1 MDEMAQIHELTEIL
15 ADQIAAGEVIE
26 RPASVVKELVEN
38 AIDAKSTRIDILL
51 SEAGLKEIQVIDN
64 GQGIA
69 QAEVTLAFKRHA
81 TSKIYS
87 RQDLFRVQTLGFRGE
102 ALPSIASVADVT
114 MQTAQKDQPGV
125 LLHIKGGKILEQKPA
140 QSRTGTTISVA
151 DLFYNTPARLKY
163 LGSLQTELAAISD
176 IVNRLAL
183 SHPKIAFSLSNNGRQ
198 LLQTVGNGQLL
209 QNFSAI
215 YGMSN
220 AKQMVQF
227 NGQDNDFKLDGYVSL
242 PKLTRASRN
251 YITLLLNGRY
261 IKNYRLTK
269 AILNGYGSK
278 LMVGRY
284 PLAVVNIELDPLL
297 VDVNVHP
304 TKQEVRISKEQE
316 LCELLT
322 TSIASRLA
330 KENLI
335 PNGLNNLQKKAIKT
349 TGQQTKLALDEN
361 LASYLAKENVA
372 FKTTNEQVTAAL
384 MGASLNDIKPKA
396 NPKQSIIIEDKKQ
409 LFSKQMQAWD
419 AKYVKQKAIQAEASQ
434 VKKTSDMSAK
444 RFPTLD
450 YIGQLHATY
459 LLAQGEDGLYLIDQH
474 AAQERIKFEEYREKI
489 GKMGVAKQKL
499 LLPIVLSYPTSEALK
514 VAQNKEKLAQLGV
527 NLEDFGQNTFIIR
540 EHPQWFKKG
549 QEEAII
555 NELID
560 YCLQDPQLTV
570 EKFRQKTA
578 IMMSCKRSIK
588 ANHHLDELQ
597 AKSLLKQ
604 LAQCQNPFN
613 CPHGRPVVVQLSN
626 KDLEHMFKRIQ
637 DSHRSFDSLEE

>member
-1 MDEMAQIHELTEIL
+1 
-15 ADQIAAGEVIE
+15 
-26 RPASVVKELVEN
+26 
-38 AIDAKSTRIDILL
+38 
-51 SEAGLKEIQVIDN
+51 
-64 GQGIA
+64 
-69 QAEVTLAFKRHA
+69 
-81 TSKIYS
+81 
-87 RQDLFRVQTLGFRGE
+87 
-102 ALPSIASVADVT
+102 
-114 MQTAQKDQPGV
+114 
-125 LLHIKGGKILEQKPA
+125 
-140 QSRTGTTISVA
+140 
-151 DLFYNTPARLKY
+151 
-163 LGSLQTELAAISD
+163 
-176 IVNRLAL
+176 
-183 SHPKIAFSLSNNGRQ
+183 
-198 LLQTVGNGQLL
+198 
-209 QNFSAI
+209 
-215 YGMSN
+215 
-220 AKQMVQF
+220 
-227 NGQDNDFKLDGYVSL
+227 
-242 PKLTRASRN
+242 
-251 YITLLLNGRY
+251 
-261 IKNYRLTK
+261 
-269 AILNGYGSK
+269 
-278 LMVGRY
+278 
-284 PLAVVNIELDPLL
+284 
-297 VDVNVHP
+297 
-304 TKQEVRISKEQE
+304 
-316 LCELLT
+316 
-322 TSIASRLA
+322 
-330 KENLI
+330 
-335 PNGLNNLQKKAIKT
+335 
-349 TGQQTKLALDEN
+349 
-361 LASYLAKENVA
+361 
-372 FKTTNEQVTAAL
+372 
-384 MGASLNDIKPKA
+384 
-396 NPKQSIIIEDKKQ
+396 
-409 LFSKQMQAWD
+409 
-419 AKYVKQKAIQAEASQ
+419 
-434 VKKTSDMSAK
+434 MSAK